1 MNELFAPGDGTILL
15 VDDTPENLGVLS
27 DMLETA
33 GYTVQRADSGQAA
46 LESIHKKPP
55 DLILLDIMMPGM
67 TGFEVCEKLKAD
79 ETTEAIPVIFIS
91 ALNDIRDRINA
102 FNVGGVDYIAKPFF
116 VQEVLARVRTHLA
129 LRSARRALEEK
140 LSEVQIQNEELDA
153 FAHTV
158 AHDLKNP
165 ITILSGYLEFLRLDM
180 ETIAT
185 DEQVEFLAAID
196 RSVNKMR
203 NIVEE
208 LLLLAGIRKQ
218 DIIVTNF
225 AMDDVTRDAL
235 TRVSNLI
242 KQKDAII
249 HQPESWPEVQGH
261 PAWIEEVWVNYLSNA
276 IKYGGQP
283 PHLWLGWAALDD
295 GRIHFWVR
303 DNGKG
308 ISADKLDGLF
318 TPFERLDQAKT
329 EGYGLGLSI
338 VLRIIEK
345 LNGEVTISSEIGVGS
360 TFGFILPSHAGESP
374 PVRQPPPL

>member
-1 MNELFAPGDGTILL
+1 MSDVFASGDGTILL

-27 DMLETA
+27 DMLEAA
-33 GYTVQRADSGQAA
+33 GYSVQRATSGQAA
-46 LESIHKKPP
+46 LESVHKDPP

-102 FNVGGVDYIAKPFF
+102 FNVGGVDYVAKPFF

-129 LRSARRALEEK
+129 LRFARQALEEK
-140 LSEVQIQNEELDA
+140 LQEVETQNEELDA
-153 FAHTV
+153 FSHTV

-165 ITILSGYLEFLRLDM
+165 ITILSGYVEFLRLDL
-180 ETIAT
+180 EDVAT
-185 DEQVEFLAAID
+185 DEQTDFLAAIE
-196 RSVNKMR
+196 RSVHKMR

-218 DIIVTNF
+218 DIVITDL
-225 AMDDVTRDAL
+225 AMHDVTTDAL

-242 KQKDAII
+242 EHKNATI
-249 HQPESWPEVQGH
+249 HQPKSWPRALGH
-261 PAWIEEVWVNYLSNA
+261 PAWIEEVWVNYISNG
-276 IKYGGQP
+276 IKYGGNP
-283 PHLWLGWAALDD
+283 PELWLGWDQRED

-303 DNGKG
+303 DNGPG
-308 ISADKLDGLF
+308 ISEAKIDSLF
-318 TPFERLDQAKT
+318 TPFERLEQAKT

-345 LNGEVTISSEIGVGS
+345 LGGEITVSSEVGKGS
-360 TFGFILPSHAGESP
+360 TFGFILPGHPGE
-374 PVRQPPPL
+374 